1 MPLEKHRAL
10 ATEIIDEQYFEVFLD
25 CSLTIYQ
32 ERDVKGLFGN
42 AGLNLIKNF
51 TGVMLSSNGLSTL

>member
-1 MPLEKHRAL
+1 M
-10 ATEIIDEQYFEVFLD
+10 
-25 CSLTIYQ
+25 TIYQ

-51 TGVMLSSNGLSTL
+51 TGVMLSSNRLSTL